1 MNSVLGQMRLSVL
14 LLACLSLARPAA
26 AQLLIVGNDEKVS
39 WDDGGK
45 LVLAQEGK
53 DTVSI
58 LDINSPLA
66 PKIVAS
72 LPLTNSAFA
81 PPGNPPIHPNHRPP
95 ILPPPVTHLPLHNAR
110 PPPTPPH

>member
-1 MNSVLGQMRLSVL
+1 MDSVLGPMRLSVL

-45 LVLAQEGK
+45 LVLAREGK

-58 LDINSPLA
+58 LDIKSPLA
-66 PKIVAS
+66 PKIVGS
-72 LPLTNSAFA
+72 LPLTNSVF
-81 PPGNPPIHPNHRPP
+81 G
-95 ILPPPVTHLPLHNAR
+95 PPVNLSI
-110 PPPTPPH
+110 PPDERLAMGPWP